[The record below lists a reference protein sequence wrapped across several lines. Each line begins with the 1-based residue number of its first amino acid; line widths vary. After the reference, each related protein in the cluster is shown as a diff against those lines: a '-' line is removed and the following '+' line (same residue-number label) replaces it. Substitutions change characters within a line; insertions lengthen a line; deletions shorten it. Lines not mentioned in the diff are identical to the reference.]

1 MRVIT
6 ALKRQPVAVGRMDAC
21 NPRKIA
27 QPEFR
32 RWGGRGG
39 GSGVVITNN
48 DASIVNVPHTTDPH
62 SASLENELVI
72 CCFQPQCATM

>member
-1 MRVIT
+1 MH
-6 ALKRQPVAVGRMDAC
+6 AFLEKLHSLHL
-21 NPRKIA
+21 
-27 QPEFR
+27 
-32 RWGGRGG
+32 GGGEGGGG

-48 DASIVNVPHTTDPH
+48 AASIVNVPHTTDPH